1 MWRAAKRAA
10 YAAVSASG
18 RGATAGGSS
27 SSARSAAADASG
39 AARRAA
45 DAPGSRRHQQRR
57 RSVAAEGLVQ
67 LRQLWELEAAAAAR
81 RRANGDTTAAA
92 IAADMIRA
100 LRRSGASWF
109 DAVSHPIVIR
119 EASAALADA
128 RLWLAPATAA
138 KAIQRPFAATA
149 TQMRRVVPT
158 LALRHAGGSWAD
170 VLSHPAFRLR
180 LAATPKGSGPG
191 SGAAAAPGFPFS
203 SARRAGARDATLPP
217 PVPFVARAGTD
228 AIAASS
234 GAVAARVRGG
244 RTVGPSFPKLREEL
258 TEFISS
264 SAALRH
270 AGCSWLDVARHA
282 AFHACVRARIVG
294 GGYSVYL
301 ATFVRHPFTTAL
313 VTSVTKCVASDL
325 AVQKFVERREEV
337 DFRRVGCFFVL
348 GLTYVGAFQYG
359 LYNRLMKPLGDALT
373 TRWGTGAGV
382 GAMVAVDQFIVC
394 PLVYLPSFYA
404 LKAMADGECS
414 AAEAPAHVA
423 RKLLGGGGED
433 GGGWLTLVALW
444 AYWMPAQAVNFW
456 AVPRHLTIP
465 FMNVAGFGWNA
476 IMSAMNGAPASA
488 AAARADADASRD
500 AVRRKTSAA
509 RSAAVEAAT
518 PRAEALA
525 EPESARAAEECLA
538 DDACVK
544 ALALATGDAL
554 AVAVAAA
561 AGPGGAGPGRGG
573 AGLGTR
579 RDLAT
584 AA

>member
-1 MWRAAKRAA
+1 M
-10 YAAVSASG
+10 
-18 RGATAGGSS
+18 
-27 SSARSAAADASG
+27 
-39 AARRAA
+39 
-45 DAPGSRRHQQRR
+45 
-57 RSVAAEGLVQ
+57 Q

-92 IAADMIRA
+92 TAADMIRA

-138 KAIQRPFAATA
+138 KAIQRPLAATA

-158 LALRHAGGSWAD
+158 LALRHAGLVGGRAEPPRVQAQARGD
-170 VLSHPAFRLR
+170 AEGLR
-180 LAATPKGSGPG
+180 TRIRSRRRPG
-191 SGAAAAPGFPFS
+191 ISFS
-203 SARRAGARDATLPP
+203 SARRAAALATRRFP

-228 AIAASS
+228 AIAARA

-423 RKLLGGGGED
+423 RKLLGGEGED

-509 RSAAVEAAT
+509 RSAAVEVAT

-561 AGPGGAGPGRGG
+561 AGPGGTGPGRGG

-579 RDLAT
+579 RDLA
-584 AA
+584 AAA